1 MAIEQLNVNPAIVS
15 KWYTNSSQPDF
26 EALAKISHLLDVVEF
41 IDLVNEKF
49 IDFHQVD

>member
-15 KWYTNSSQPDF
+15 NSSQPDF